1 MSEAMKGATRAMG
14 AMNRQMN
21 LPALQKIMREF
32 EVQNERME
40 MTSEVMG
47 DAVDDVF
54 EVLAAPP
61 CSARSCHF
69 ASEICYKSCMAVS
82 GGGPY
87 AMLYFHLVAI
97 VVVACGIGTVM
108 TCMHPFP

>member
-1 MSEAMKGATRAMG
+1 MKGATRAMG

-32 EVQNERME
+32 EMQNERME

-54 EVLAAPP
+54 EACALPSTPYSTKAQVFHHRISILRRLHAAAGPELLIFRHGGAHCPDHYVAAPP
-61 CSARSCHF
+61 PSLPRKPS
-69 ASEICYKSCMAVS
+69 SRW
-82 GGGPY
+82 
-87 AMLYFHLVAI
+87 
-97 VVVACGIGTVM
+97 
-108 TCMHPFP
+108 

>member
-1 MSEAMKGATRAMG
+1 MGYALPAQTLKSTQAMSEAMKGATRAMG

-32 EVQNERME
+32 EMQNERME

-54 EVLAAPP
+54 EVRVLRTRP
-61 CSARSCHF
+61 HTYQT
-69 ASEICYKSCMAVS
+69 SER
-82 GGGPY
+82 
-87 AMLYFHLVAI
+87 
-97 VVVACGIGTVM
+97 T
-108 TCMHPFP
+108 

>member
-54 EVLAAPP
+54 EVWNLILIINPGM
-61 CSARSCHF
+61 CS
-69 ASEICYKSCMAVS
+69 
-82 GGGPY
+82 
-87 AMLYFHLVAI
+87 
-97 VVVACGIGTVM
+97 
-108 TCMHPFP
+108 

>member
-1 MSEAMKGATRAMG
+1 VRPQTLKSTQAMSEAMKGATKAMG

-54 EVLAAPP
+54 EV
-61 CSARSCHF
+61 R
-69 ASEICYKSCMAVS
+69 
-82 GGGPY
+82 
-87 AMLYFHLVAI
+87 AI
-97 VVVACGIGTVM
+97 S
-108 TCMHPFP
+108 

>member
-1 MSEAMKGATRAMG
+1 MSEAMKGATKAMG

-21 LPALQKIMREF
+21 LPALQKIMRDF

-54 EVLAAPP
+54 EVRHTMWVAGYRDSDDVAP
-61 CSARSCHF
+61 HT
-69 ASEICYKSCMAVS
+69 
-82 GGGPY
+82 
-87 AMLYFHLVAI
+87 
-97 VVVACGIGTVM
+97 GTLRR
-108 TCMHPFP
+108 